1 MEHSKKTKIKIN
13 DRIYNAV
20 AENYSEKFYIADKIT
35 KNNFCD
41 SYKLN
46 YGYFLVAICKNGGLI
61 AISKTKDYFD
71 TKKTPLNNNLIVMHQ
86 DGKNASTYKIS
97 NFELFKKSANRYVV
111 SLEFNDKEQ
120 LYAFCN
126 DGEIF
131 KIDIL
136 KCEAQRLDFYS
147 TKLVNEKILKAKVF
161 EKGFIILTEAGT
173 IFYLKDIKSK
183 EKKLEFMVNLKEN
196 LNLNHE
202 DSDFFMIPANESENG
217 KDEELIVYERNKE
230 GIYIIKKE
238 ESIGGEFRV
247 ESTKQKYSEM
257 KVNVKYINS
266 KNVDIFNPKKKE
278 NETEDLET
286 QVNSDLRFGPI
297 SGIAISN
304 SNKKI
309 ALYVANKKAVYVF
322 STKIPS
328 KGMIK
333 YQKYDIKIEHDE
345 YDSPEDIKDK
355 NSILDFKNKQLLFMT
370 EDCVAICGGRYVVM
384 VNDKGKTFVEDL
396 NLSPKPDGKYTGP
409 YVYCKCISEVDGIR
423 LLTSNEIILIRKM
436 PEEIKPVF
444 NIFAEHFTKQLIS
457 SYEKFMEKDP
467 FSNDQLRALKDKLS
481 DAIFILAKASGFLY
495 YVDKEQD
502 TTDNKELQNFLLKAA
517 NYGKSIFGKSE
528 FNFTSFNNF
537 CRDLRIV
544 NAMRN
549 FADKPRFLTLE
560 EYSSLE
566 SDETDNILKKTMR
579 QLNFKL
585 AFEIAKFFGF
595 PERDVYLKY
604 AIKKIK
610 KIEGDD
616 ENNSNKVFNELM
628 VMLKK
633 LENISYIDI
642 AKKCFKYNKSKLGEK
657 FMDMEKSSLIKIPQY
672 LELKKWK
679 ESINLAKES
688 NNINAINVV
697 LDNIYKVEA
706 SIASL
711 RDDDVNE
718 KFVLTL
724 VPHPTIKIPVINY
737 LKNNKKL
744 KTLERY
750 LAEINDTEELFYF
763 TVENFFKS
771 GSKKERE
778 EILKKLKGIKFEKST
793 DKSDKKFYENY
804 ILDLESSLKFKK
816 ECLEKNIYS
825 KDETTNFD
833 NSIFECFEKAIS
845 KDLELVTKHNK
856 NSFKLS
862 TRKITILRFKELFK
876 KGKNDE
882 IEKIIEEEGIKKL
895 DISYIKIASMF
906 FEHGDK
912 KKAEDYAIKE
922 NNVNLF
928 EDKANLLIKLEKYI
942 EAGEAALKIKDRDK
956 FEEIFNTIGKKT
968 ANNKEL
974 RDPLQEIYNKRKN

>member
-1 MEHSKKTKIKIN
+1 MEHSKKIKTKIN
-13 DRIYNAV
+13 DRIYNTV
-20 AENYSEKFYIADKIT
+20 AENYSEKFYIVDKIT

-41 SYKLN
+41 NYKLN
-46 YGYFLVAICKNGGLI
+46 YGYFYVAICKNGGLI
-61 AISKTKDYFD
+61 AMCKTKDFFD
-71 TKKTPLNNNLIVMHQ
+71 TKKNPLKNYLIVMHQ
-86 DGKNASTYKIS
+86 DGKNTTTYKIE
-97 NFELFKKSANRYVV
+97 NYNLFKNRYVV

-136 KCEAQRLDFYS
+136 NCEAQRLDFYS
-147 TKLVNEKILKAKVF
+147 TKLANEKILKAKVF

-183 EKKLEFMVNLKEN
+183 EIKLEFMVSLRDN
-196 LNLNHE
+196 LNLNYY

-217 KDEELIVYERNKE
+217 KDEELIVYEKNKE
-230 GIYIIKKE
+230 GIYLIKKE

-247 ESTKQKYSEM
+247 ESTKQNYSEM
-257 KVNVKYINS
+257 KVNVKFINS
-266 KNVDIFNPKKKE
+266 KNVDQFNPKKKE

-297 SGIAISN
+297 SGIAISD

-309 ALYVANKKAVYVF
+309 ALYIANKKSVYVF

-328 KGMIK
+328 QGMIK

-345 YDSPEDIKDK
+345 YDAPEDIKDK
-355 NSILDFKNKQLLFMT
+355 NSILDFKNKQLLFLT
-370 EDCVAICGGRYVVM
+370 DDCVAICGGRYVVM
-384 VNDKGKTFVEDL
+384 INNKGKTFVEDL
-396 NLSPKPDGKYTGP
+396 NLPPKPDSKNSGP
-409 YVYCKCISEVDGIR
+409 YIHCKCISEVDGIR

-436 PEEIKPVF
+436 PDEIKPVF

-457 SYEKFMEKDP
+457 SYEKFIEKDP

-481 DAIFILAKASGFLY
+481 DAIFTLTKASGFLY

-502 TTDNKELQNFLLKAA
+502 TADNKELQNFLLKAA

-528 FNFTSFNNF
+528 FNFSSFNNF

-549 FADKPRFLTLE
+549 FSDKPRFLTLE
-560 EYSSLE
+560 EYNSLQ
-566 SDETDNILKKTMR
+566 SDETDNLLKKTMR

-610 KIEGDD
+610 KVDATDQI
-616 ENNSNKVFNELM
+616 NSNKVFNELM
-628 VMLKK
+628 IMLKK

-642 AKKCFKYNKSKLGEK
+642 AKKCFKYKKNNLGEK
-657 FMDMEKSSLIKIPQY
+657 FMEMEKSSLIKIPQY
-672 LELKKWK
+672 LELKDWEK
-679 ESINLAKES
+679 SIELAKES
-688 NNINAINVV
+688 NDINAINVV

-706 SIASL
+706 SISSL
-711 RDDDVNE
+711 RDDSVNE

-724 VPHPTIKIPVINY
+724 VAHPTIKIPVINY
-737 LKNNKKL
+737 LKKNNKW

-750 LAEINDTEELFYF
+750 LTEIKDTEELFYF

-771 GSKKERE
+771 GSKKERD
-778 EILKKLKGIKFEKST
+778 EILKKLKGIRFEKT

-804 ILDLESSLKFKK
+804 ISDLESSLKFKK

-876 KGKNDE
+876 KGKNSE

-912 KKAEDYAIKE
+912 KKAEDYANRE

-974 RDPLQEIYNKRKN
+974 RDPLQEIYNRRK

>member
-1 MEHSKKTKIKIN
+1 MEHSKKIKTKIN
-13 DRIYNAV
+13 DRIYNSV
-20 AENYSEKFYIADKIT
+20 AENYSERFYIVDKIT

-41 SYKLN
+41 NYKLN
-46 YGYFLVAICKNGGLI
+46 YGFFFVAICKNGGLI
-61 AISKTKDYFD
+61 AMCKTKDFFD
-71 TKKTPLNNNLIVMHQ
+71 TKKNDLKKYLIVMHQ
-86 DGKNASTYKIS
+86 DGKKTTTYKIE
-97 NFELFKKSANRYVV
+97 NYMLFKKRYVV

-126 DGEIF
+126 DGDIY

-136 KCEAQRLDFYS
+136 TCKAQRLDFYS
-147 TKLVNEKILKAKVF
+147 TKLANEKIFKAKVF
-161 EKGFIILTEAGT
+161 EKGFVILTEKGT

-183 EKKLEFMVNLKEN
+183 EIKLEFMVSLTDN
-196 LNLNHE
+196 LNIKFE
-202 DSDFFMIPANESENG
+202 DSDFFMIPASESENG
-217 KDEELIVYERNKE
+217 KDEELLVFERNKE

-247 ESTKQKYSEM
+247 ESTNQNYSEM

-266 KNVDIFNPKKKE
+266 KNVDQFNPKKKE

-286 QVNSDLRFGPI
+286 QVNSNLRFGPI

-309 ALYVANKKAVYVF
+309 ALYVANKKSVYVF
-322 STKIPS
+322 PSKIPS
-328 KGMIK
+328 QGMIK
-333 YQKYDIKIEHDE
+333 YQKYDIKLEHDE
-345 YDSPEDIKDK
+345 FDTQEDIKEK
-355 NSILDFKNKQLLFMT
+355 NSILEFKNKQLLFLT
-370 EDCVAICGGRYVVM
+370 DDCVAICGGRYVVM
-384 VNDKGKTFVEDL
+384 INNKGKTFVEDL
-396 NLSPKPDGKYTGP
+396 NLPPRPDSKNTGP
-409 YVYCKCISEVDGIR
+409 YVHCKCISEVDGIR
-423 LLTSNEIILIRKM
+423 FLTSNEIILIRKM

-457 SYEKFMEKDP
+457 AYEKYMEKDP

-481 DAIFILAKASGFLY
+481 DAIFTLTKASGFLY

-502 TTDNKELQNFLLKAA
+502 TADNKELQNFLLKAA

-528 FNFTSFNNF
+528 FNFHMFNNF

-560 EYSSLE
+560 EYNSLQL
-566 SDETDNILKKTMR
+566 DETDNILKKTMR

-610 KIEGDD
+610 KLDSND
-616 ENNSNKVFNELM
+616 ETNSNEVFNELM
-628 VMLKK
+628 IMLKK

-642 AKKCFKYNKSKLGEK
+642 AKKCFKYKKDKLGEK
-657 FMDMEKSSLIKIPQY
+657 FMAMEKSSLIKIPQY
-672 LELKKWK
+672 LELKNWK
-679 ESINLAKES
+679 ESIKLAEES
-688 NNINAINVV
+688 NDINAINVV

-711 RDDDVNE
+711 RDDAVNE
-718 KFVLTL
+718 KFVSTL
-724 VPHPTIKIPVINY
+724 AEHPNIKIPVINY
-737 LKNNKKL
+737 LKKNNKL

-750 LAEINDTEELFYF
+750 LTEIKDTEELFYF
-763 TVENFFKS
+763 SVENFFKS
-771 GSKKERE
+771 GTKKERE
-778 EILKKLKGIKFEKST
+778 EILKKLKGIRFEKT

-804 ILDLESSLKFKK
+804 ISDLESSLKFKK

-856 NSFKLS
+856 HSFKLS

-876 KGKNDE
+876 NKKKKE

-906 FEHGDK
+906 FENGDK
-912 KKAEDYAIKE
+912 KKSEEYAMKE

-942 EAGEAALKIKDRDK
+942 EAGEASLKIKDRDK

-968 ANNKEL
+968 ANIKEL
-974 RDPLQEIYNKRKN
+974 RDPLQEIYNRRK

>member
-1 MEHSKKTKIKIN
+1 MEHSKKIKTKIN
-13 DRIYNAV
+13 DRIYNTV
-20 AENYSEKFYIADKIT
+20 AENYSEKFYIVDKIT

-41 SYKLN
+41 NYKLN
-46 YGYFLVAICKNGGLI
+46 YGYFYVAICKNGGLI
-61 AISKTKDYFD
+61 AMCKTKDFFD
-71 TKKTPLNNNLIVMHQ
+71 TKKNPLKNYLIVMHQ
-86 DGKNASTYKIS
+86 DGKNTTTYKIE
-97 NFELFKKSANRYVV
+97 NYNLFKNRYVV

-136 KCEAQRLDFYS
+136 NCEAQRLDFYS
-147 TKLVNEKILKAKVF
+147 TKLANEKILKAKVF

-183 EKKLEFMVNLKEN
+183 EIKLEFMVSLRDN
-196 LNLNHE
+196 LNLNYY

-217 KDEELIVYERNKE
+217 KDEELIVYEKNKE
-230 GIYIIKKE
+230 GIYLIKKE

-247 ESTKQKYSEM
+247 ESTKQNYSEM
-257 KVNVKYINS
+257 KVNVKFINS
-266 KNVDIFNPKKKE
+266 KNVDKFDPKKKE

-297 SGIAISN
+297 SGIAISD

-309 ALYVANKKAVYVF
+309 ALYIANKKSVYVF

-328 KGMIK
+328 QGMIK

-345 YDSPEDIKDK
+345 YDAPEDIKDK
-355 NSILDFKNKQLLFMT
+355 NSILDFKNKQLLFLT
-370 EDCVAICGGRYVVM
+370 DDCVAICGGRYVVM
-384 VNDKGKTFVEDL
+384 INNKGKTFVEDL
-396 NLSPKPDGKYTGP
+396 NLPPKPDSKNSGP
-409 YVYCKCISEVDGIR
+409 YIHCKCISEVDGIR

-436 PEEIKPVF
+436 PDEIKPVF

-457 SYEKFMEKDP
+457 SYEKFIEKDP

-481 DAIFILAKASGFLY
+481 DAIFTLTKASGFLY

-502 TTDNKELQNFLLKAA
+502 TADNKELQNFLLKAA

-528 FNFTSFNNF
+528 FNFSSFNNF

-549 FADKPRFLTLE
+549 FSDKPRFLTLE
-560 EYSSLE
+560 EYNSLQ
-566 SDETDNILKKTMR
+566 SDETDNLLKKTMR

-610 KIEGDD
+610 KVDATDQI
-616 ENNSNKVFNELM
+616 NSNKVFNELM
-628 VMLKK
+628 IMLKK

-642 AKKCFKYNKSKLGEK
+642 AKKCFKYKKNNLGEK
-657 FMDMEKSSLIKIPQY
+657 FMEMEKSSLIKIPQY
-672 LELKKWK
+672 LELKDWEK
-679 ESINLAKES
+679 SIELAKES
-688 NNINAINVV
+688 NDINAINVV

-706 SIASL
+706 SISSL
-711 RDDDVNE
+711 RDDSVNE

-724 VPHPTIKIPVINY
+724 VAHPTIKIPVINY
-737 LKNNKKL
+737 LKKNNKW

-750 LAEINDTEELFYF
+750 LTEIKDTEELFYF

-771 GSKKERE
+771 GSKKERD
-778 EILKKLKGIKFEKST
+778 EILKKLKGIRFEKT

-804 ILDLESSLKFKK
+804 ISDLESSLKFKK

-876 KGKNDE
+876 KGKNSE

-912 KKAEDYAIKE
+912 KKAEDYANRE

-974 RDPLQEIYNKRKN
+974 RDPLQEIYNRRKN

>member
-1 MEHSKKTKIKIN
+1 MEHSKKIKTKIN
-13 DRIYNAV
+13 DRIYNSV
-20 AENYSEKFYIADKIT
+20 AENYSERFYIVDKIT

-41 SYKLN
+41 NYKLN
-46 YGYFLVAICKNGGLI
+46 YGFFFVAICKNGGLI
-61 AISKTKDYFD
+61 AMCKTKDFFD
-71 TKKTPLNNNLIVMHQ
+71 TKKNDLKKYLIVMHQ
-86 DGKNASTYKIS
+86 DGKKTTTYKIE
-97 NFELFKKSANRYVV
+97 NYMLFKKRYVV

-126 DGEIF
+126 DGDIY

-136 KCEAQRLDFYS
+136 TCKAQRLDFYS
-147 TKLVNEKILKAKVF
+147 TKLANEKIFKAKVF
-161 EKGFIILTEAGT
+161 EKGFVILTEKGT

-183 EKKLEFMVNLKEN
+183 EIKLEFMVSLTDN
-196 LNLNHE
+196 LNIKFE
-202 DSDFFMIPANESENG
+202 DSDFFMIPASESENG
-217 KDEELIVYERNKE
+217 KDEELLVFERNKE

-247 ESTKQKYSEM
+247 ESTNQNYSEM

-266 KNVDIFNPKKKE
+266 KNVDQFNPKKKE

-286 QVNSDLRFGPI
+286 QVNSNLRFGPI

-309 ALYVANKKAVYVF
+309 ALYVANKKSVYVF
-322 STKIPS
+322 PSKIPS
-328 KGMIK
+328 QGMIK
-333 YQKYDIKIEHDE
+333 YQKYDIKLEHDE
-345 YDSPEDIKDK
+345 FDTQEDIKEK
-355 NSILDFKNKQLLFMT
+355 NSILEFKNKQLLFLT
-370 EDCVAICGGRYVVM
+370 DDCVAICGGRYVVM
-384 VNDKGKTFVEDL
+384 INNKGKTFVEDL
-396 NLSPKPDGKYTGP
+396 NLPPRPDSKNTGP
-409 YVYCKCISEVDGIR
+409 YVHCKCISEVDGIR
-423 LLTSNEIILIRKM
+423 FLTSNEIILIRKM

-457 SYEKFMEKDP
+457 AYEKYMEKDP

-481 DAIFILAKASGFLY
+481 DAIFTLTKASGFLY

-502 TTDNKELQNFLLKAA
+502 TADNKELQNFLLKAA

-528 FNFTSFNNF
+528 FNFHMFNNF

-560 EYSSLE
+560 EYNSLQL
-566 SDETDNILKKTMR
+566 DETDNILKKTMR

-610 KIEGDD
+610 KLDSND
-616 ENNSNKVFNELM
+616 ETNSNEVFNELM
-628 VMLKK
+628 IMLKK

-642 AKKCFKYNKSKLGEK
+642 AKKCFKYKKDKLGEK
-657 FMDMEKSSLIKIPQY
+657 FMAMEKSSLIKIPQY
-672 LELKKWK
+672 LELKNWK
-679 ESINLAKES
+679 ESIKLAEES
-688 NNINAINVV
+688 NDINAINVV

-711 RDDDVNE
+711 RDDAVNE
-718 KFVLTL
+718 KFVSTL
-724 VPHPTIKIPVINY
+724 AEHPNIKIPVINY
-737 LKNNKKL
+737 LKKNNKL

-750 LAEINDTEELFYF
+750 LTEIKDTEELFYF
-763 TVENFFKS
+763 SVENFFKS
-771 GSKKERE
+771 GTKKERE
-778 EILKKLKGIKFEKST
+778 EILKKLKGIRFEKT

-804 ILDLESSLKFKK
+804 ISDLESSLKFKK

-856 NSFKLS
+856 HSFKLS

-876 KGKNDE
+876 NGKKDE

-906 FEHGDK
+906 FENGDK
-912 KKAEDYAIKE
+912 KKSEEYAMKE

-942 EAGEAALKIKDRDK
+942 EAGEASLKIKDRDK

-968 ANNKEL
+968 ANIKEL
-974 RDPLQEIYNKRKN
+974 RDPLQEIYNRRK